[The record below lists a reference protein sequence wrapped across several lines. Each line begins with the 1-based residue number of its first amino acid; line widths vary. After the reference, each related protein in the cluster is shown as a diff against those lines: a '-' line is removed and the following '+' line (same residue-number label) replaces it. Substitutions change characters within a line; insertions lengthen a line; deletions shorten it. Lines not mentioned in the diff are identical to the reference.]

1 MEKRKKLKINHSL
14 ALILFCVVQFACE
27 SKEEW
32 INTLPKPWTISENDF
47 SEILPKFHKK
57 FPNFHERLKA
67 FSVWQIGTPYQ
78 IFCLGEEVEPDPD
91 PIFRLDVSDCTVHI
105 LTGLASVQSTSWNEA
120 KENLIQIHYKSDN
133 EGKSTPSYK
142 HRWHFTTDRIQDN
155 YSTQDI
161 SSSLLMN
168 DQLEKRTITLNQKQ
182 NGDEFLELDWSKK
195 TSASYIPNDMLSTE
209 LLKKL
214 PTVVGV
220 AFVKESYFKMGLM
233 IAHEG
238 MIVDQKDIIHA
249 SQEFKKTVRM
259 DFMDYYFNKD
269 GPRFDGIMIY
279 SFHPLES

>member
-14 ALILFCVVQFACE
+14 VLILFCVVQFACE

-105 LTGLASVQSTSWNEA
+105 LTGLASVQSKSWNEA
-120 KENLIQIHYKSDN
+120 KDNLIQIHYKSDN
-133 EGKSTPSYK
+133 KGRSAPSYK

-161 SSSLLMN
+161 SSSLLMD

-214 PTVVGV
+214 PTVAGV

-259 DFMDYYFNKD
+259 DFMDYYFNED

>member
-105 LTGLASVQSTSWNEA
+105 LTGLASVQSKSWNEA
-120 KENLIQIHYKSDN
+120 KDNLIQIHYKSDN
-133 EGKSTPSYK
+133 KGRSAPSYK

-161 SSSLLMN
+161 SSSLLMD

-214 PTVVGV
+214 PTVAGV

-259 DFMDYYFNKD
+259 DFMDYYFNED